1 MTSREKLAEAVLAV
15 AALSDKA
22 QEVIADEMLI
32 RASDF
37 SVSQLSAEQRTE
49 VKRRLAQPRTYVPD
63 SKVRALF
70 RRYRA

>member
-15 AALSDKA
+15 ASLSDKA
-22 QEVIADEMLI
+22 QEVIADEMLM

-37 SVSQLSAEQRTE
+37 STSQLSAEQKRE
-49 VKRRLAQPRTYVPD
+49 VKRRLAQPRSFVSD

-70 RRYRA
+70 RRYA